1 VILQV
6 VHDKSFLR
14 KADCVESYFKR
25 GNYVAPITKS
35 IRFTGKI

>member
-14 KADCVESYFKR
+14 KADWLEFCFNR
-25 GNYVAPITKS
+25 GNYVAPVTTS
-35 IRFTGKI
+35 ISFTGKI